1 MNQTPGRD
9 PFWPGMVAIHAVY
22 TPIFV
27 ADASVSE
34 ALTLRA
40 TSLVSPT
47 LTTAG
52 AGFGASLAFTPT
64 NSGETIFLPAIV
76 KQ

>member
-1 MNQTPGRD
+1 
-9 PFWPGMVAIHAVY
+9 MVAIHAVY
-22 TPIFV
+22 TSIFA

-40 TSLVSPT
+40 TSRASPT

-52 AGFGASLAFTPT
+52 AGFGASLAFTPADLVD
-64 NSGETIFLPAIV
+64 TIFLPAIV